1 MNIFAEVT
9 IDETGIIEQ
18 IDRVRKACSD
28 LEDEA
33 LKFYGMLARGSATA
47 IVKEESTEEK

>member
-18 IDRVRKACSD
+18 MDRVRKACGA

-33 LKFYGMLARGSATA
+33 IKLYGMLARGEATA
-47 IVKEESTEEK
+47 IVKKESTEEK